1 MSGPGAAPRARLSAE
16 LERLGAICRERPL
29 TVGELLPGLAPRDQ
43 ALLTAVLAAC
53 FLHPIPLLGIS
64 TVFGFVVVL
73 AGARMA
79 CGLGLWV
86 PARWHGR
93 RLPGRTLGRVF
104 TAGAAL
110 MRRFEHLIKPRGRWL
125 SAHPLTER
133 VSGGAIALCG
143 LLLALPAPPGMNFVP
158 SIPILLLSLGI
169 LEEDLLLLA
178 AGYVGMVLNILLFGG
193 LALAGWSGLRA
204 LVG

>member
-1 MSGPGAAPRARLSAE
+1 MSHVPAPRARLSAE
-16 LERLGAICRERPL
+16 LERLGAVCRERSL

-43 ALLTAVLAAC
+43 ALLTAVLAIG
-53 FLHPIPLLGIS
+53 FMHPIPLPGLS
-64 TVFGFVVVL
+64 TVFGLIIAL
-73 AGARMA
+73 AGTRMA
-79 CGLGLWV
+79 RGLGPWV

-93 RLPGRTLGRVF
+93 SLPGRKLGHVF

-110 MRRFEHLIKPRGRWL
+110 MRRFEGLIRPRGRWL

-133 VSGGAIALCG
+133 LSGGAIAICG
-143 LLLALPAPPGMNFVP
+143 LLLAMPAPPGLNFMP
-158 SIPILLLSLGI
+158 SIPIVLLSLGI

-178 AGYVGMVLNILLFGG
+178 AGCLGTALNVLLFGG
-193 LALAGWSGLRA
+193 LALAAWSGLRA